1 MKQKVIAAGML
12 AVLLI
17 FSSLLTVGCG
27 SNSSKKSG
35 NIIPPKQGTVDAVL
49 QQQKAVEDAKSQT
62 TSGTNS
68 APTDRSAKTDGE
80 SPVQTAGTGAPL
92 SAKKMKELEDI
103 TPRHDVYDVKPVY
116 TNVDYDFSKMNKNM
130 MYTQIYNMLKTPD
143 QYKGKI
149 VRMQGTFGHYY
160 DEKTG
165 KHYYGCVVVDA
176 AACCS
181 TGMEFSR
188 KGTHEYPANYPKID
202 DPIIVTGKFTS
213 YKEGKEIF
221 CELAEAELE
230 KM

>member
-12 AVLLI
+12 TVLLI
-17 FSSLLTVGCG
+17 LSSLLTTGCG
-27 SNSSKKSG
+27 GNDSKKSG
-35 NIIPPKQGTVDAVL
+35 NIIPPKQGTVDEVL
-49 QQQKAVEDAKSQT
+49 QQQKAAEDAKNQAA
-62 TSGTNS
+62 SGTN
-68 APTDRSAKTDGE
+68 DRLTERSTKTDGE
-80 SPVQTAGTGAPL
+80 SPAQSAGKGAPP

-103 TPRHDVYDVKPVY
+103 TPRHDVYDLKPTY
-116 TNVDYDFSKMNKNM
+116 STVDYDFSKMNKNM

-188 KGTHEYPANYPKID
+188 KGVHTYPENYPKVD

-221 CELAEAELE
+221 CELAEAEME
-230 KM
+230 KL